1 MPSGEFS
8 NFAQFSVLSG
18 CGVQVIALDGTPVF
32 ATEQYEHCLSALD
45 HINNLMEEA
54 LYPQNK
60 AALISGA
67 LQSYRFGGRFF
78 FYSPIGLFHFAS
90 PIIRD
95 RRHVLTA
102 VGGPILLVPLKDYV
116 ALDLEGKLRA
126 GFDQSLLLE
135 QLDVIPLVSPDMA
148 NTFSEQLLINAK
160 YLSDSEYL
168 RLDDENGEQRYSEYI
183 LSYFSGTPSY
193 ESILRLA
200 EEQKREKSTRKHDK
214 IVRAAESYV
223 ARNYAKKISL
233 EEVAAH
239 VYVSPSYLSRLIKA
253 RTGNT
258 FRRIVNMSR
267 ITEAV
272 RLLEHT
278 EKSLSEVA
286 FAIGFED
293 HSYFTKVFKRH
304 VGMNPSDYRSN
315 LRKL

>member
-1 MPSGEFS
+1 MPSGEF
-8 NFAQFSVLSG
+8 NNLKQFSVLSG
-18 CGVQVIALDGTPVF
+18 CGVQVIELDGTPIF
-32 ATEQYEHCLSALD
+32 ETEQYENCLPTLD
-45 HINNLMEEA
+45 YINNLMEET

-95 RRHVLTA
+95 KRHVLTA
-102 VGGPILLVPLKDYV
+102 IGGPILMVPLNDYV

-126 GFDQSLLLE
+126 GFDRPLLLE
-135 QLDVIPLVSPDMA
+135 QLNVIPLVSPEMA
-148 NTFSEQLLINAK
+148 NTFSDQLLINAEH
-160 YLSDSEYL
+160 LSDSEYL
-168 RLDDENGEQRYSEYI
+168 RPVDGNGEQRYSEYI

-200 EEQKREKSTRKHDK
+200 EEQKREKSTRKHNK
-214 IVRAAESYV
+214 IVREAERYV
-223 ARNYAKKISL
+223 AKNYARKISL

-239 VYVSPSYLSRLIKA
+239 VYVSPSYLSRLFKA

-267 ITEAV
+267 IAEAV

-278 EKSLSEVA
+278 EQSLSEVA
-286 FAIGFED
+286 LAIGFED

-315 LRKL
+315 LRKI